1 MGQWAHSMWNVLI
14 DYFSRYPAQE
24 KIARTMIRL
33 GLCIRDGEVYC
44 GEIKIADSALARA
57 AGVDRRIVAATVETI
72 GQQPEL
78 ARVFSRFRPTVHMKE
93 VAPAMGWGVLEID
106 ADAGSPGILAGVTS
120 AIAQE
125 GISIRQAIV
134 DDPEFVES
142 PRLFVVT
149 EREVPPELIPDLQ
162 RVPGVRSVTV
172 Y

>member
-1 MGQWAHSMWNVLI
+1 MWNALI

-33 GLCIRDGEVYC
+33 GLRIHNGEVYC

-57 AGVDRRIVAATVETI
+57 AGVDRRIVAATIETI

-78 ARVFSRFRPTVHMKE
+78 ARVFARFRPTAHMKD

-106 ADAGSPGILAGVTS
+106 ADAEAPGILAGVSS
-120 AIAQE
+120 AIARE
-125 GISIRQAIV
+125 GISIRQAVV
-134 DDPEFVES
+134 DDPDFIEQ
-142 PRLFVVT
+142 PKLFVVT
-149 EREVPPELIPDLQ
+149 EREVPPHLIPDIQ
-162 RVPGVRSVTV
+162 RVQGVRSVTV